1 MSRYEKWREL
11 SDEVLQSI
19 YKPRAVDYV
28 CRCPKC
34 GKEVCRC
41 GAVSTTDVKA
51 GMDRI
56 ILIGTIVDAD
66 KPIEIDTKYGR
77 TLLTRAFLQD
87 PSGRVRLNLWGEHA
101 PKGISGSIVRI
112 ENAFASKFPAEV
124 EVNLGWRGAILLVK
138 SPDEL
143 AILEHDL
150 SYSFHKKDL
159 LLQALTRSSF
169 ANEQHQ
175 QNPNVK
181 LRSNEQLAFLGDAVI
196 DLVVSE
202 YLYSKKFE
210 ASKGE
215 LTDSWQSTA
224 SRPQCANA
232 GRELGLHRYLR
243 ISEGERPLAQSETI
257 MGETYEA
264 VIGAVFLDGL
274 YEKASVVVKKTL
286 IARSLRNHDKEK

>member
-11 SDEVLQSI
+11 SDVVLQSV
-19 YKPRAVDYV
+19 YKPRAIDYV
-28 CRCPKC
+28 YRCQRC
-34 GKEVCRC
+34 GQEVCRC
-41 GAVSTTDVKA
+41 GAVSITDVKA

-56 ILIGTIVDAD
+56 VLTGTIVGAD
-66 KPIEIDTKYGR
+66 RPVEIETKYGR

-87 PSGRVRLNLWGEHA
+87 QSGRVRLNLWGEHA
-101 PKGISGSIVRI
+101 PKGMSGTIVRI
-112 ENAFASKFPAEV
+112 ENAFASKFSGEV

-138 SPDEL
+138 SPNEL

-150 SYSFHKKDL
+150 SYSFNKKDL

-181 LRSNEQLAFLGDAVI
+181 LRSNEPLAFLGDAFI
-196 DLVVSE
+196 DVAVSE
-202 YLYSKKFE
+202 YLYSEKPE
-210 ASKGE
+210 APKGE
-215 LTDSWQSTA
+215 LTDSWQSIA

-243 ISEGERPLAQSETI
+243 ISEGERPFAQSETI

-264 VIGAVFLDGL
+264 VIGAVLLDGL
-274 YEKASVVVKKTL
+274 YERASVVVKKTL
-286 IARSLRNHDKEK
+286 IAHSLRSHDKEK